1 MPTFGCTCITHD
13 TVTGERE
20 TIAGKNFQYD
30 ILNRDQTSS
39 MLVSGDA
46 FLPIMWSDPSHL
58 VIPHGKA
65 AYLGWSSRGCSCAL
79 GPIDWNGS
87 T

>member
-20 TIAGKNFQYD
+20 TITDKTLQYD
-30 ILNRDQTSS
+30 MLKDDQTSC
-39 MLVSGDA
+39 MLVNGA
-46 FLPIMWSDPSHL
+46 TLLPIIWSDPSHL
-58 VIPHGKA
+58 VTPHGKV
-65 AYLGWSSRGCSCAL
+65 AYLGWTSRGCSSAL
-79 GPIDWNGS
+79 GPIDLNVS